1 MKVNCSFGVLPL
13 VYPINVEFAYI
24 SWFCLQKGN
33 YIIHWDKMG
42 LVLRVYWNQPE
53 SFWNTYTTI
62 FTCCLLSWNE
72 LCSAGEAQCC
82 WLNTSIKK
90 EAKQICF
97 QGFPHPV
104 LSIYLEMTLDQVQEW
119 YKWSSHLYY
128 VVSISKTASAFN
140 SSYLRGCA
148 VGIIIP
154 ILQISVYLI
163 FIHVCPC
170 GISLF
175 SSEDYRHWCTVTV
188 FFKWALLF
196 LRKSS
201 GMALRLS
208 LPVTPIPSLLGCGQC
223 YTSSQFF
230 FTWKLLGFNVL
241 LILGRVQSQR
251 SSQDQDYIFIYS
263 SIVHYPSTESK
274 IILRLVARR
283 ETRVTMRGHQEL

>member
-104 LSIYLEMTLDQVQEW
+104 LSIYLEMALDQVQEW
-119 YKWSSHLYY
+119 YKWSSYLYY

-188 FFKWALLF
+188 FFLNGPYCFSERVVVWPWGWAYQSHQSHLCLAVVSAIH
-196 LRKSS
+196 LPSS
-201 GMALRLS
+201 
-208 LPVTPIPSLLGCGQC
+208 SLLGSSWVSMC
-223 YTSSQFF
+223 YWYWAEFKVKEVHRIRT
-230 FTWKLLGFNVL
+230 
-241 LILGRVQSQR
+241 
-251 SSQDQDYIFIYS
+251 IYS
-263 SIVHYPSTESK
+263 SIQ
-274 IILRLVARR
+274 A
-283 ETRVTMRGHQEL
+283 